1 MSIDLEDFDT
11 NLFSLRDLINQIASS
26 ASGTGKCYLKSG
38 KFILQDNEEESKI
51 FSLRQEKLER
61 VPKGISGD
69 RTAFSD
75 IKTFSKQVE

>member
-51 FSLRQEKLER
+51 FK
-61 VPKGISGD
+61 I
-69 RTAFSD
+69 
-75 IKTFSKQVE
+75 